1 MINIL
6 PSLNNFS
13 KSLEDISEGF
23 DKNLS
28 TSNDLPFTDISPLLI
43 PPPPVE
49 DESDIFP
56 KKFNK
61 SKNDI
66 GKKIIDLQKSIV
78 EKLDIGNDLVR
89 EQKQSL
95 KLSQSQNT
103 IILPDI
109 LTNFEN
115 IPTPQL
121 NEYKKDFTEKEQKLS
136 TNNLNQTNLPIQTI
150 DLPELD
156 KLKFKIDVDNLPK
169 IEIDD
174 IKVGFDLKETNLL
187 KMFEDKI
194 IKIPINYDFPR
205 FNLPKSF
212 EMDVFYNFMNTL
224 PTIGNLQI
232 TSPKFDLPKYDAI
245 NIPINTEVDFVN
257 MLNRKDFSNLIQ
269 KIDYIESRNILE
281 NTVKRIGYEYP
292 NLIDPIEQLTTKINV
307 DTEYINPYT
316 KLPEIINSRI
326 PLGYD
331 ISTKLDLPSLQRM
344 TIPVILEQLGEKFDI
359 PSNEN
364 YEKKL
369 KVNFETQKLNFQNL
383 DNLLSDSKNIL
394 IDTTSQKTQSSS
406 VAIPKSILEF
416 QNRLKMDFETTNTV
430 NQINK
435 KEEYVVKDGFNETIN
450 NVSNFLDTFINKLD
464 NLNDFELNNPFEQ
477 ITLKSIKNEENSKE
491 LVSNVDLSKL
501 SSINRSSIPSVMMST
516 MDSKQFNS
524 LMDTLEQNS
533 KVISE
538 NFKQNSTEKVTTN
551 SMINFSIP
559 NQTENKSKSEDKLVE
574 IMSSLDDK
582 MTIMISALS
591 NISTWVN
598 ENRTTSTSLR
608 HYKH

>member
-136 TNNLNQTNLPIQTI
+136 TNNLIQTNLPIQTI

-369 KVNFETQKLNFQNL
+369 EVNFETQKLNFQNL

>member
-369 KVNFETQKLNFQNL
+369 EVNFETQKLNFQNL

>member
-136 TNNLNQTNLPIQTI
+136 TNNLIQTNLPIQTI

>member
-533 KVISE
+533 KVILE